1 MEIPLYA
8 LTPPADAFTADATL
22 PSSDPTIVDLTTAD
36 LTATDQTATDGVQA
50 TRHRILLSTTSSDS
64 HTWNLMF
71 LQLLLEECGHEVVNL
86 GPCVPDALLVETA
99 RDCRPSAIVISTV
112 NGHGRIDGARV
123 ARAVR
128 RDPEIAPLPMVIGGK
143 LGIEGT
149 SSDDEV
155 SRLLEAGFDAV
166 FIGEANPDEL
176 PTALRRMLPAGRPEL
191 SEASRVC

>member
-1 MEIPLYA
+1 MEIPLSA
-8 LTPPADAFTADATL
+8 LTPPAVVTADDTL
-22 PSSDPTIVDLTTAD
+22 PSSDPAIVDLTTAE
-36 LTATDQTATDGVQA
+36 LTATDGVQA
-50 TRHRILLSTTSSDS
+50 DRHRILLSTTSSDS

-86 GPCVPDALLVETA
+86 GPCVPDDLLVETA
-99 RDCRPSAIVISTV
+99 RSCRPSAIVISTV

-123 ARAVR
+123 VRAVR
-128 RDPEIAPLPMVIGGK
+128 RDAEIAHLPVVIGGK

-176 PTALRRMLPAGRPEL
+176 PTALSRMLPAGRPEL
-191 SEASRVC
+191 SEACRVC

>member
-1 MEIPLYA
+1 MEIPLSA
-8 LTPPADAFTADATL
+8 LTPPAVVTADDTL
-22 PSSDPTIVDLTTAD
+22 PSNDPAIVDLTTAE
-36 LTATDQTATDGVQA
+36 LAATDGVPA
-50 TRHRILLSTTSSDS
+50 DRHRILLSTTSSDS

-86 GPCVPDALLVETA
+86 GPCVPDDLLVETA
-99 RDCRPSAIVISTV
+99 RSCRPSAIVISTV

-123 ARAVR
+123 VRAVR
-128 RDPEIAPLPMVIGGK
+128 RDPEIAHLPVVVGGK

-176 PTALRRMLPAGRPEL
+176 PTALSRMLPAGRPEL

>member
-1 MEIPLYA
+1 MSA
-8 LTPPADAFTADATL
+8 LTPP
-22 PSSDPTIVDLTTAD
+22 
-36 LTATDQTATDGVQA
+36 A

-71 LQLLLEECGHEVVNL
+71 LQLLLEESGHEVVNL

-99 RDCRPSAIVISTV
+99 RTVRPTAIVISTV
-112 NGHGRIDGARV
+112 NGHGRIDGARL

-128 RDPEIAPLPMVIGGK
+128 RDPETAQLPMMIGGK

-155 SRLLEAGFDAV
+155 SRLIESGFDAV
-166 FIGEANPDEL
+166 FTGDASPDEL
-176 PTALRRMLPAGRPEL
+176 PSTLTRMLPARRPDPSEL
-191 SEASRVC
+191 RHAC

>member
-1 MEIPLYA
+1 METPLSA
-8 LTPPADAFTADATL
+8 LTPSAAFPADDTL
-22 PSSDPTIVDLTTAD
+22 PNPTTADLTTAD
-36 LTATDQTATDGVQA
+36 GGPAI
-50 TRHRILLSTTSSDS
+50 RPRILLSTTSSDS

-99 RDCRPSAIVISTV
+99 RSCRPSAVVISTV

-123 ARAVR
+123 VRAVR
-128 RDPEIAPLPMVIGGK
+128 RDPEIAQLPMVIGGK

-166 FIGEANPDEL
+166 FTGDANPDEL
-176 PTALRRMLPAGRPEL
+176 PTALSRMLPAGRPEL
-191 SEASRVC
+191 SEACRVC

>member
-1 MEIPLYA
+1 MEILLSA
-8 LTPPADAFTADATL
+8 LTPPAVVTADDTL
-22 PSSDPTIVDLTTAD
+22 PSSDPAIVDLTTAE
-36 LTATDQTATDGVQA
+36 LTATDGVQA
-50 TRHRILLSTTSSDS
+50 DRHRILLSTTSSDS

-86 GPCVPDALLVETA
+86 GPCVPDDLLVETA
-99 RDCRPSAIVISTV
+99 RSCRPGAIVISTV

-123 ARAVR
+123 VRAVR
-128 RDPEIAPLPMVIGGK
+128 RDPEIAHLPVVIGGK

-166 FIGEANPDEL
+166 FTGEAKPDEL
-176 PTALRRMLPAGRPEL
+176 PTALSRMLPAGRPEL
-191 SEASRVC
+191 SEACRVC

>member
-1 MEIPLYA
+1 MEIPLSA
-8 LTPPADAFTADATL
+8 LTPPAVVTADDTL
-22 PSSDPTIVDLTTAD
+22 PSSYPAIVDLTTAE
-36 LTATDQTATDGVQA
+36 LTATDGVQA
-50 TRHRILLSTTSSDS
+50 DRHLILLSTTSSDS

-86 GPCVPDALLVETA
+86 GPCVPDDLLVETA
-99 RDCRPSAIVISTV
+99 RSCRPSAIVISTV

-123 ARAVR
+123 VRAVR
-128 RDPEIAPLPMVIGGK
+128 RDPEIAHLPVVVGGK

-176 PTALRRMLPAGRPEL
+176 PTALSRMLPAGRPEL
-191 SEASRVC
+191 SGVGHAC

>member
-1 MEIPLYA
+1 MEIPLPA
-8 LTPPADAFTADATL
+8 LTPPADVTADDTL
-22 PSSDPTIVDLTTAD
+22 PRTTAD
-36 LTATDQTATDGVQA
+36 PTT

-99 RDCRPSAIVISTV
+99 RSCRPSAIVISTV

-123 ARAVR
+123 AGAVR
-128 RDPEIAPLPMVIGGK
+128 RDPEIAQLPMVIGGK
-143 LGIEGT
+143 LGIEGPGG
-149 SSDDEV
+149 DDEV

-166 FIGEANPDEL
+166 FTGDANPDEL
-176 PTALRRMLPAGRPEL
+176 PAALSRMLPARRPEL
-191 SEASRVC
+191 IGAGRVR

>member
-1 MEIPLYA
+1 MEIPLSA
-8 LTPPADAFTADATL
+8 LTPPAALTADDTL
-22 PSSDPTIVDLTTAD
+22 PYVPTTVDLMTAD
-36 LTATDQTATDGVQA
+36 LTSTDGVPA
-50 TRHRILLSTTSSDS
+50 TGDRILLSTTSSDS

-128 RDPEIAPLPMVIGGK
+128 RHPEIAQLPMVIGGK

-176 PTALRRMLPAGRPEL
+176 PTALSRMLPAGQPEL
-191 SEASRVC
+191 SEAGRVC

>member
-8 LTPPADAFTADATL
+8 LTPPAAVTADDTL
-22 PSSDPTIVDLTTAD
+22 PSTDPTTAD
-36 LTATDQTATDGVQA
+36 LMG
-50 TRHRILLSTTSSDS
+50 TRPRILLSTTSSDS

-71 LQLLLEECGHEVVNL
+71 LQLLLEESGHEVVNL

-99 RDCRPSAIVISTV
+99 RSCRPSAIVISTV

-166 FIGEANPDEL
+166 FIGDVKPDEL
-176 PTALRRMLPAGRPEL
+176 PTALNRMLPARRPKL
-191 SEASRVC
+191 SEASRVS

>member
-8 LTPPADAFTADATL
+8 LTPPAAVTADDTL
-22 PSSDPTIVDLTTAD
+22 PSTDPTTAD
-36 LTATDQTATDGVQA
+36 LMG
-50 TRHRILLSTTSSDS
+50 TRPRILLSTTSSDS

-71 LQLLLEECGHEVVNL
+71 LQLLLEESGHEVVNL

-99 RDCRPSAIVISTV
+99 RSCRPSAIVISTV

-128 RDPEIAPLPMVIGGK
+128 RDPAIAQLPMVIGGK
-143 LGIEGT
+143 LGIEGP

-166 FIGEANPDEL
+166 FIGDANPDEL

-191 SEASRVC
+191 SEARRAC

>member
-8 LTPPADAFTADATL
+8 LTPPAAVTADDTL
-22 PSSDPTIVDLTTAD
+22 PSSDPTIVDLATAD
-36 LTATDQTATDGVQA
+36 LTATEPMATDGVQA
-50 TRHRILLSTTSSDS
+50 PRHRILLSTTSSDS

-99 RDCRPSAIVISTV
+99 RSCDPSAIVISTV

-123 ARAVR
+123 VRAVR
-128 RDPEIAPLPMVIGGK
+128 RDPEIAQLPMVIGGK

-166 FIGEANPDEL
+166 FIGDANPDEL
-176 PTALRRMLPAGRPEL
+176 PTALSRMLPAGRPEL
-191 SEASRVC
+191 SEACCVC

>member
-8 LTPPADAFTADATL
+8 LTPPAAVTADDTL
-22 PSSDPTIVDLTTAD
+22 PSSDPTIVGLTTAD
-36 LTATDQTATDGVQA
+36 LTATELVATDGVRA
-50 TRHRILLSTTSSDS
+50 SRHRILLSTTSSDS

-99 RDCRPSAIVISTV
+99 RSCDPSAIVISTV

-128 RDPEIAPLPMVIGGK
+128 RDPEIAQLPMVIGGK

-166 FIGEANPDEL
+166 FIGDANPDEL
-176 PTALRRMLPAGRPEL
+176 PSALSRMLPAGRPEL
-191 SEASRVC
+191 SEACRAC

>member
-8 LTPPADAFTADATL
+8 LTPPAVVTADDTL
-22 PSSDPTIVDLTTAD
+22 PSSDPTIVDLTTAE
-36 LTATDQTATDGVQA
+36 LTATDDVQA

-71 LQLLLEECGHEVVNL
+71 LQLLLEERGHEVVNL
-86 GPCVPDALLVETA
+86 GPCVPDDLLVETA
-99 RDCRPSAIVISTV
+99 RSCRPSAIVISTV

-123 ARAVR
+123 VRAVR
-128 RDPEIAPLPMVIGGK
+128 RDPEIAHLPVVIGGK

-176 PTALRRMLPAGRPEL
+176 PTALSRMLPAGRREL
-191 SEASRVC
+191 SEACRVC

>member
-1 MEIPLYA
+1 
-8 LTPPADAFTADATL
+8 
-22 PSSDPTIVDLTTAD
+22 
-36 LTATDQTATDGVQA
+36 
-50 TRHRILLSTTSSDS
+50 
-64 HTWNLMF
+64 
-71 LQLLLEECGHEVVNL
+71 
-86 GPCVPDALLVETA
+86 
-99 RDCRPSAIVISTV
+99 
-112 NGHGRIDGARV
+112 
-123 ARAVR
+123 
-128 RDPEIAPLPMVIGGK
+128 MVIGGK

>member
-1 MEIPLYA
+1 MEIPLSA
-8 LTPPADAFTADATL
+8 LTPPAAFTADDTL

-36 LTATDQTATDGVQA
+36 LTATDGVQA

-71 LQLLLEECGHEVVNL
+71 LQLLLEECGFEVLNL

-99 RDCRPSAIVISTV
+99 RSCRPSAIVISTV

-128 RDPEIAPLPMVIGGK
+128 RDPEVAQLPTVIGGK

-166 FIGEANPDEL
+166 FIGDVNPDEL
-176 PTALRRMLPAGRPEL
+176 PTALNRMLPARRPEL